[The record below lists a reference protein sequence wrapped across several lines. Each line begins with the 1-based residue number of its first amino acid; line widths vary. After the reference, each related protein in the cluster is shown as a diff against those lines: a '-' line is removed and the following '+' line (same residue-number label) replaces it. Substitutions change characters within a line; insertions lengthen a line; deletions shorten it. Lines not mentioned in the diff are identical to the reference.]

1 MALIALT
8 AGKGSPGV
16 TTTAIALA
24 AVWPREAVLADCDAA
39 GGDVALRLPAA
50 DGQPLRRDQGLLA
63 LAARLRTGTPAGA
76 GCAEHVQRAVGGLP
90 VLTGISNPGQAAAL
104 GPLWPAIADA
114 LKVGA
119 GDGADT
125 IADCGRHQ
133 PGSAADEV
141 LAAADLVLVIA
152 RPTVE
157 GLTHLRST
165 LSALPVPAVGTESV
179 PPVFVV
185 VLDDQFSPRSA
196 EVAEALHAGQVGA
209 PVIGSVAFDPPGAAG
224 LAGTPTRRLD
234 RAPLVVSARR
244 LAIALGTELSA
255 RRVASAPPEAPRVE
269 PVAATSA
276 AAYAPADESFD
287 GAHRTADGW
296 TTAAAIGEVH

>member
-24 AVWPREAVLADCDAA
+24 AVWPRDAVLADCDAA

-90 VLTGISNPGQAAAL
+90 VLTGISTPGQAAAL
-104 GPLWPAIADA
+104 GSLWPAIVDA

-133 PGSAADEV
+133 PGSAADDV
-141 LAAADLVLVIA
+141 LSAADLVLVIT

-165 LSALPVPAVGTESV
+165 LSALPVPAAGAASA

-185 VLDDQFSPRSA
+185 VLDDQVTPRA
-196 EVAEALHAGQVGA
+196 TEVAEALHGQGCA
-209 PVIGSVAFDPPGAAG
+209 AVIGSVAFDPPGAAG

-234 RAPLVVSARR
+234 RTPLVVSARR
-244 LAIALGTELSA
+244 LATALGSELSA
-255 RRVASAPPEAPRVE
+255 RRVAPAPPEAPTVDL
-269 PVAATSA
+269 VAATCA
-276 AAYAPADESFD
+276 AAYAPADGAFD
-287 GAHRTADGW
+287 GAPQTEDRW
-296 TTAAAIGEVH
+296 TTAGVTGELR